1 MAADLITVNGFTFC
15 SEHGNELC
23 YRCTYDFR
31 DQNNYSIQ
39 DELDEEISEL
49 LSDVSILVFS
59 FSKFTVLRRSRC
71 WC

>member
-15 SEHGNELC
+15 CEHGDEVC

-39 DELDEEISEL
+39 DELDEQISEL
-49 LSDVSILVFS
+49 LSDVSRVLFFS
-59 FSKFTVLRRSRC
+59 SEFDFA
-71 WC
+71 